1 MQDNAIIDLFF
12 RRDEAAIGQVQTKY
26 GGYCYQVAF
35 NILGRHEDSEECV
48 ADTWMGAWGAIPPHR
63 PTHLR
68 LFLAKL
74 TRNFAFNRYRAGR
87 AEKRG
92 GGQVEAVLSELGQCI
107 AAQGDAADA
116 VELRELRRCME
127 DFVEQ
132 LPERERNL
140 FLRRYFYTESVQG
153 IAKKYH
159 MTPNNVSVIL
169 SRIRAGLKQK
179 LIQEGFTV

>member
-12 RRDEAAIGQVQTKY
+12 RRDEAAIGQVQAKY

-35 NILGRHEDSEECV
+35 NILGYHEDSEECV
-48 ADTWMGAWGAIPPHR
+48 ADTWMGAWGAIPPQR

-74 TRNFAFNRYRAGR
+74 TRNLAFNRYRASR

-92 GGQVEAVLSELGQCI
+92 GGQVEAVLSELSACI
-107 AAQGDAADA
+107 ATEGDACDA
-116 VELRELRRCME
+116 VELQELRRCME

-132 LPERERNL
+132 LPERERNI

-169 SRIRAGLKQK
+169 NRIRAGLKRK
-179 LIQEGFTV
+179 LIQEGFSV